1 MSQLHITDHNE
12 TVTTISWSSA
22 KEI

>member
-22 KEI
+22 